1 MPEGIVTSYAS
12 HSIPLSLSSVLFAF
26 LSSTTIYMFQ
36 IMGVSWACC
45 SLFLFFAFFLTP
57 FPILVTALPA
67 YLPVNSPI
75 SWTNG
80 EFDDFENSTTVWT
93 EGYPTANFNY
103 PYAGIIL
110 ASSYTENESA
120 NCGCGFFCN
129 QTCDSSLFAL
139 FTLHSNPDYGLTL
152 VGAEVP
158 WSANPNNPVRK
169 NATLKLTSKRGL
181 VLQDADGTIAWS
193 TNIGNKSVAGLL
205 LTDTCNLKLLDENN
219 ATIWQSFDHPTDTLV
234 LGQKL
239 VPGQQLTSKGGLFS
253 LSLTSEKGMVAYI
266 NSNPPLPYFSRYFG
280 GILRNDIY
288 VQFLNQSLALFTNPS
303 FKPQEKIEIFSIPSS
318 MKYIRFE
325 SDGHLRAY
333 DEEWSQKY
341 DVLTPYI
348 DGANCPYPTFCG
360 NYSFCSNGDQCI
372 CPPPINGKSYF
383 RHIDDRQPN
392 LGCSLVT
399 PLSCKD
405 SKNHILLEL
414 KNITYFPF
422 TNNVKYI
429 HQDYQQMTL
438 ENCKHACLRNCS
450 CKAAIYDSILGN
462 CYLQS
467 QIFSLKSN
475 FEETESWFILYIKV
489 QNIPPSQLQLDKPY
503 SPSQLQ
509 LDIILGSSLAF
520 AQFLFI
526 GIFVFLFCKE
536 EVVDEGEDY
545 CLDQVT
551 GILTRYSYVDLQA
564 ITKNFKNKLGE
575 GGFGT
580 VFEGT
585 LINNTKVA
593 VKRLDGFSQI
603 KKSFLAEVKT
613 IGNIHHFNLVRLI
626 GFCVEKSH
634 KLLVY
639 EYMSKG
645 SLDKWVFH
653 KNPEMLLDW
662 QQRKKIIIDIARG
675 LTYLHDD
682 CRQKIVHLDIK
693 PHNILLDDN
702 FNAKVADF
710 GLSKLVDRDQSQVVT
725 TMRGTPGY
733 MAPEWLSSV
742 ITEKVDVY
750 SFGVV
755 LLEILCGRRNV
766 DRSQPEEAMHLL
778 DIFKKNIE
786 ENRLLDLVDKCSEDM
801 QLHGAEVVNMMRV
814 AAWCLQND
822 FTKRPSMSM
831 VVKVLEG
838 AMNIE
843 FDLDC
848 FILNLPLTNM
858 RAGVDDQEVHVVVA
872 TPLLPSV
879 LSGPR

>member
-1 MPEGIVTSYAS
+1 
-12 HSIPLSLSSVLFAF
+12 
-26 LSSTTIYMFQ
+26 
-36 IMGVSWACC
+36 MGVSWACY
-45 SLFLFFAFFLTP
+45 SLFLCFAFFQTP
-57 FPILVTALPA
+57 FPILVTAQLEPVYG
-67 YLPVNSPI
+67 YLPLNSPI
-75 SWTNG
+75 SWTN
-80 EFDDFENSTTVWT
+80 EEYDQYSPNVWT
-93 EGYPTANFNY
+93 KGYPTDDFNNTH
-103 PYAGIIL
+103 ARIIL
-110 ASSYTENESA
+110 ASSYFSFIEDGSY
-120 NCGCGFFCN
+120 CGCGFFCN
-129 QTCDSSLFAL
+129 QTCNSSLFAL
-139 FTLHSNPDYGLTL
+139 FTFRSNVRLTL
-152 VGAEVP
+152 FGAEVP

-253 LSLTSEKGMVAYI
+253 LSLTREVGMVAYI
-266 NSNPPLPYFSRYFG
+266 NSNPPLPYLYIYLALAGLITGNNF
-280 GILRNDIY
+280 Y
-288 VQFLNQSLALFTNPS
+288 VQFLNQGLALFNDQSSEPFMELGT
-303 FKPQEKIEIFSIPSS
+303 FSTSS
-318 MKYIRFE
+318 PMKYVRLE

-333 DEEWSQKY
+333 DEFWSQGY
-341 DVLTPYI
+341 DVLTQYI
-348 DGANCPYPTFCG
+348 EGGDCGYPTYCG
-360 NYSFCSNGDQCI
+360 NYSFCSDGDQCI

-383 RHIDDRQPN
+383 RHIDDGQPH

-399 PLSCKD
+399 PLSCKA

-414 KNITYFPF
+414 KNITHFPF
-422 TNNVKYI
+422 SFPFIYLDP
-429 HQDYQQMTL
+429 DYQNMTL
-438 ENCKHACLRNCS
+438 ENCTHACLRNCS
-450 CKAAIYDSILGN
+450 CKAAIYDSSSILGN

-475 FEETESWFILYIKV
+475 FERESKLYIKV
-489 QNIPPSQLQLDKPY
+489 QNIPPSQLQNIP
-503 SPSQLQ
+503 PSQHR
-509 LDIILGSSLAF
+509 LDMLLGSSLAF

-551 GILTRYSYVDLQA
+551 RILTRYSYVDLQA
-564 ITKNFKNKLGE
+564 ITKNFNNKLGE

-580 VFEGT
+580 VFKGT

-603 KKSFLAEVKT
+603 KKSFLAEVMT

-634 KLLVY
+634 RLLVY
-639 EYMSKG
+639 EYMSNG

-682 CRQKIVHLDIK
+682 CSQKIVHMDIK

-848 FILNLPLTNM
+848 FILNLPLPNM

-872 TPLLPSV
+872 TPLSPSI